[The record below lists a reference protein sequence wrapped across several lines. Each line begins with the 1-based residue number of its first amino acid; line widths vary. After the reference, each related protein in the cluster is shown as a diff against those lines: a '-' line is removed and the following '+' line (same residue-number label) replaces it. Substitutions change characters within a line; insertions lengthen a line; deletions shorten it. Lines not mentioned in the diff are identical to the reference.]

1 MIRVSSFKKNEKL
14 KKKIYFLE
22 DTNSLYEASS
32 ATESSQTPQTSER
45 FQTPVDTSSI
55 STEEEPDNLPHT
67 SVTYVPDEHNNGTLK
82 KPKKKRISSGPGR
95 GRTPKHLV
103 AVYHSQISGDKNA
116 IKIRIKKSELT
127 TIQPLTK
134 RKPGRR
140 KKHKAYSDTDNSDYE
155 KKPKRSRS
163 NAVTE
168 NDVSSTQTG
177 EPTEQSV
184 WGDAARMPD
193 NVLEKIFAEVCAH
206 DGALPTLI
214 R

>member
-1 MIRVSSFKKNEKL
+1 M
-14 KKKIYFLE
+14 
-22 DTNSLYEASS
+22 
-32 ATESSQTPQTSER
+32 
-45 FQTPVDTSSI
+45 
-55 STEEEPDNLPHT
+55 
-67 SVTYVPDEHNNGTLK
+67 
-82 KPKKKRISSGPGR
+82 
-95 GRTPKHLV
+95 

-140 KKHKAYSDTDNSDYE
+140 KKHKTYSDTDNSDYE